1 MTTEEHKQRHIELHR
16 ALDELVADFIN
27 HTEKLPSTTTV
38 MELVRWS
45 HRQTQNPDEDEPKQD
60 RMIA

>member
-16 ALDELVADFIN
+16 ALDELAADFIN
-27 HTEKLPSTTTV
+27 HTGKLPSTTTI

-45 HRQTQNPDEDEPKQD
+45 YRQTQNPDEHESKQD
-60 RMIA
+60 RVIA